1 MQNTTIPSSPP
12 HSLFSHYSKTMLN
25 RHNALLPCNPSPSP
39 SKLNG
44 WKLELTG
51 LPLNNPI
58 PSLLEKRR
66 RGGDLFPFFFP
77 VSEKKREKK
86 KPAPLPAPLFEISR
100 QSWRGY
106 PLVSPHKTGCQ
117 NRDRQ
122 RQGQAGKIR
131 CNCLKLASE
140 NARRMIRFSPSTPP
154 LLSSPS
160 WRTSAALSTAIIVI
174 AL

>member
-1 MQNTTIPSSPP
+1 MQNTTIPSFPP

-66 RGGDLFPFFFP
+66 RGSFSIFF
-77 VSEKKREKK
+77 SSKRKK
-86 KPAPLPAPLFEISR
+86 KGRKRNLPPCLPPYSKYPDNPG
-100 QSWRGY
+100 RGY
-106 PLVSPHKTGCQ
+106 PLVSPHKTGSQ

-131 CNCLKLASE
+131 CNCLKMASE